1 MLGPRALIIAIPWL
15 LVLGC
20 RSPEGT
26 VRGEASYFDV
36 SPLAVQLVRHDT
48 IRLHT
53 TVLNDNMEVLT
64 GVPVTYTSHN
74 TAVATVDVFG
84 LVRSPGL
91 LGSTTITVAVPGVTF
106 QRDVA
111 VTIVGVPAQFSLAP
125 TDTSLQQGDSVQL
138 RTTLLDTAG
147 IPIPGASIAFSSTG
161 PIGVTQSGL
170 VISSGPG
177 DGTVTATYQ
186 SLFATAYVHVI
197 DSALAGR
204 VTAFGRPLAVA
215 VSRTGTA
222 LVTRTLAV
230 FLTRI
235 NLPAIAASQIRVP
248 VGLTDVTFDT
258 TGGRAYALDPA
269 GKVDIVDVGLS
280 QLVDSFSVAG
290 VPEAVAVSADNQ
302 FLFVATDVDTLY
314 RYTRSTATRVGA
326 FPLPGRVA
334 SLIRH
339 PSNGNLL
346 YIALPDSSM
355 VVEYD
360 IPGDSVRRRLLLGG
374 SPSRLAIAPD
384 GTELFAG
391 DAAAKAVHV
400 WDLPAN
406 TDLTSIPLGAAPSG
420 VGITP
425 DGTHLWVSL
434 QTLGLLLE
442 LDRASRT
449 VLRTINVRGAPRG
462 LGVSP
467 VDGSVVVS
475 NDSGWVDVAK

>member
-1 MLGPRALIIAIPWL
+1 M
-15 LVLGC
+15 
-20 RSPEGT
+20 
-26 VRGEASYFDV
+26 
-36 SPLAVQLVRHDT
+36 
-48 IRLHT
+48 
-53 TVLNDNMEVLT
+53 
-64 GVPVTYTSHN
+64 
-74 TAVATVDVFG
+74 
-84 LVRSPGL
+84 
-91 LGSTTITVAVPGVTF
+91 
-106 QRDVA
+106 
-111 VTIVGVPAQFSLAP
+111 
-125 TDTSLQQGDSVQL
+125 
-138 RTTLLDTAG
+138 
-147 IPIPGASIAFSSTG
+147 
-161 PIGVTQSGL
+161 
-170 VISSGPG
+170 
-177 DGTVTATYQ
+177 
-186 SLFATAYVHVI
+186 
-197 DSALAGR
+197 
-204 VTAFGRPLAVA
+204 
-215 VSRTGTA
+215 
-222 LVTRTLAV
+222 
-230 FLTRI
+230 
-235 NLPAIAASQIRVP
+235 
-248 VGLTDVTFDT
+248 
-258 TGGRAYALDPA
+258 
-269 GKVDIVDVGLS
+269 
-280 QLVDSFSVAG
+280 
-290 VPEAVAVSADNQ
+290 AVSADNQ

-326 FPLPGRVA
+326 FPLPGRVT